1 MTDDRREAAEL
12 VGVGVQALVE
22 NASRLGLTW
31 DIRLGTVIDRGPRPL
46 IHMDGDDESISI
58 GAVPMAGNPAIGQ
71 RVYVLLIPP
80 GGAFMVGQ
88 VAEWETGSA
97 TITFASATT
106 FTQVIIFNR
115 QFIRPPRVFLNI
127 NSGSGNTNFW
137 FTKAFNITT
146 TQFTLS
152 LAKQS
157 GLAANAW
164 TGHAVQ
170 WLAQST

>member
-1 MTDDRREAAEL
+1 MTGEHEEVTDL
-12 VGVGVQALVE
+12 IGVGVQALAE
-22 NASRLGLTW
+22 NADRLGLTW
-31 DIRLGTVIDRGPRPL
+31 QLRLGTVVERGASPSVT
-46 IHMDGDDESISI
+46 MDGDDGVI

>member
-22 NASRLGLTW
+22 NAGRLGLTW

-46 IHMDGDDESISI
+46 VHMDGDDESIAI
-58 GAVPMAGNPAIGQ
+58 GAVPMAGNPGIGQ
-71 RVYVLLIPP
+71 RVYVILAPP
-80 GGAFMVGQ
+80 GGAFMAGQ
-88 VAEWETGSA
+88 VAQWETGSVA
-97 TITFASATT
+97 ITFAAATGFSQT
-106 FTQVIIFNR
+106 VIFNR

-127 NSGSGNTNFW
+127 ASGSGNTNFW
-137 FTKAFNITT
+137 SAKAFNITT